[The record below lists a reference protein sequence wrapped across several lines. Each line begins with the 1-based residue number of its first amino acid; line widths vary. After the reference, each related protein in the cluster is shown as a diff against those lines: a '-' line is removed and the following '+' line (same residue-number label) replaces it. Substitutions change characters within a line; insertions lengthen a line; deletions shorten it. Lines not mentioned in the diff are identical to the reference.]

1 VITAELSAEVSMK
14 NRSNRVNTSKKHT
27 VSENSNKV
35 RPDFFEESVK
45 SVGQAQGSTRKAVQA
60 GTRSTSGGTNRRRA
74 QQGQRFRAGRARKN
88 RSQQSCGKSQQSCG
102 TSFGQSSG
110 IQITIS
116 ELETVLTVKLNLEPL
131 TFCIKTDNNK
141 FNKGAKPNSQGR
153 QKSKNKNQAKPSGAK
168 TNKTKG
174 YRLPK
179 SEKFLDRN
187 QVSYTPWTELQKK
200 KFAKLIEE
208 SLIV

>member
-1 VITAELSAEVSMK
+1 MK
-14 NRSNRVNTSKKHT
+14 NRSNSVNTSKKHT
-27 VSENSNKV
+27 VIKNSNKV
-35 RPDFFEESVK
+35 RPDFFEESDK

-60 GTRSTSGGTNRRRA
+60 GTRSTSGCTSRRRA

-116 ELETVLTVKLNLEPL
+116 ELETVLTVKLTLEPL
-131 TFCIKTDNNK
+131 TFCGKTDNNK
-141 FNKGAKPNSQGR
+141 VNKRTKANSQGR
-153 QKSKNKNQAKPSGAK
+153 QKSKNWNKAKPSGAN

-174 YRLPK
+174 YTVTQ
-179 SEKFLDRN
+179 SEKFLDQN
-187 QVSYTPWTELQKK
+187 QPSYKPWTELQKK
-200 KFAKLIEE
+200 RFAELIEE
-208 SLIV
+208 SLLV